1 MKLAAIGLGSNIE
14 PRLEALEK
22 SILWVESLI
31 GKVIQKSKIY
41 ESEPWGVLNQSYF
54 LNQVILVE
62 TDQNPLEVLQYLKK
76 IEALM
81 GREEGERWGPRL
93 IDLDLLF
100 LDREIFHSSE
110 LLLPHPRLHERNF
123 VLLPLQ
129 EVFSEWV
136 HPTYQMNIRDL
147 LRYCQDE
154 GIVTLYRE
162 A

>member
-1 MKLAAIGLGSNIE
+1 
-14 PRLEALEK
+14 
-22 SILWVESLI
+22 
-31 GKVIQKSKIY
+31 
-41 ESEPWGVLNQSYF
+41 
-54 LNQVILVE
+54 
-62 TDQNPLEVLQYLKK
+62 
-76 IEALM
+76 M

>member
-1 MKLAAIGLGSNIE
+1 LKLAAIGLGSNIE

-136 HPTYQMNIRDL
+136 HPTYQMNVRDL
-147 LRYCQDE
+147 LRHCQDE

>member
-54 LNQVILVE
+54 LNQVVLVE
-62 TDQNPLEVLQYLKK
+62 TELNPLEVLQYLKK

>member
-1 MKLAAIGLGSNIE
+1 LKLAAIGLGSNIE

-22 SILWVESLI
+22 SILWVDSLI

-54 LNQVILVE
+54 LNQVVLVE
-62 TDQNPLEVLQYLKK
+62 TELNPLEVLQYLKK

>member
-14 PRLEALEK
+14 PRIEALEK

-31 GKVIQKSKIY
+31 GKVLQKSKVY

-54 LNQVILVE
+54 LNQVVLVE
-62 TDQNPLEVLQYLKK
+62 TELNPLEVLQYLKK

-81 GREEGERWGPRL
+81 GRVEGERWGPRL